1 MQHWNNKEV
10 KYIALKLLTEQGKDL
25 WVYNIKELQILRIHF
40 PDTKSDNLMK
50 YPLYIFH
57 DAWV

>member
-1 MQHWNNKEV
+1 MQNWNNKEV
-10 KYIALKLLTEQGKDL
+10 KYIGLKLLTEQGKDL
-25 WVYNIKELQILRIHF
+25 WVDNIKELQIFRIHF
-40 PDTKSDNLMK
+40 PDTKSDNRMK